1 MNVCHYR
8 EGLFF
13 INREGFFLII
23 GGGIFFKNKDAAP
36 SISENEGRRMRSCEE
51 MLSFEMR
58 WLISYCTLYCATL
71 YCTTLYCTVLYCT
84 LDYTTVVY
92 ITTPYS
98 YQACPF

>member
-23 GGGIFFKNKDAAP
+23 GGGFFFKNKDAAP

-51 MLSFEMR
+51 MLSLEMR
-58 WLISYCTLYCATL
+58 GLISYCTLYCAIL
-71 YCTTLYCTVLYCT
+71 YCTTLYCTVLYST
-84 LDYTTVVY
+84 LHY
-92 ITTPYS
+92 
-98 YQACPF
+98 